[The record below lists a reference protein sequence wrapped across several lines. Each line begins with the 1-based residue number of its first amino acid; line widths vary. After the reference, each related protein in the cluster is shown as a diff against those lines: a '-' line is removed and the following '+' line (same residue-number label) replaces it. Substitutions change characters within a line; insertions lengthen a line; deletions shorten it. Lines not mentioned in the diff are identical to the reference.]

1 MSSASFSLVNI
12 VSPPVGR
19 YRNARAGVSRRIAV
33 RVAGACR
40 KIRSAG
46 CRTRLTLTRREAAGC
61 DHEDPMAFT
70 VGELSRLT
78 GVTVRALHHY
88 DEIGLVRPS
97 QRTAAG
103 YRLYD
108 EADVL
113 RLQQVLVL

>member
-1 MSSASFSLVNI
+1 
-12 VSPPVGR
+12 
-19 YRNARAGVSRRIAV
+19 
-33 RVAGACR
+33 
-40 KIRSAG
+40 
-46 CRTRLTLTRREAAGC
+46 
-61 DHEDPMAFT
+61 MAFT

-108 EADVL
+108 EPDVL
-113 RLQQVLVL
+113 RLQQVLVLRELGVALDQIAAVIDAATDRAALLRGHRAALAEKRGRLDAMLAAAGTAPDALARNHRGRQT